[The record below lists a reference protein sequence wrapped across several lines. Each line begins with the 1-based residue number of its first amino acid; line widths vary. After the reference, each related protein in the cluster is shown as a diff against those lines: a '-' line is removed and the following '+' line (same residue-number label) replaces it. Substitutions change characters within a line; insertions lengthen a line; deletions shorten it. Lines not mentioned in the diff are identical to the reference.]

1 MKPRRR
7 AAATLVQEIRTG
19 LLWRDDSGNSGLGRP
34 FFQQGGA
41 SFDADSPA
49 DNAGLGLRN
58 LRFRGGRHSKD
69 RTLTINQ
76 PIPTTLPAGLPSLES
91 LRGKAAQS
99 GSVIV
104 YQPYLDAGQLAQL
117 DPAALPFDISFNTQS
132 TTREYELFRILHEHH
147 LQAGLPDDMFWGLL
161 SSKFETKSVSSLQSF
176 ISEATKARADGADA
190 YLYNPLIGHAAIY
203 SNVWEHALMGGHP
216 GMEPIFTFLR
226 DSGFA
231 IALPQGQTTFFF
243 CNYFAGNRKFW
254 SGYFAFCEH
263 VLNALEQE
271 ALRGTAAGRAYS
283 GTANYS
289 RDSNAAMRPF
299 VIERL
304 LGLYIPHAVASG
316 MKVSAF
322 SPSAADFEW
331 KFGAR
336 TGRLL
341 HDLFERK
348 EAFLQTREPSRLE
361 AWQEGRMP
369 VAKEPHLIW
378 NADDPPAWVPRGTF
392 PKSELAPR
400 ASSVNDTSLPPVNPA
415 ALAALT
421 QPLAPLSAAAPT
433 AKMLQAFE
441 GGWEAH
447 KDKHCIWVVTPRGYN
462 HSHAFDE
469 VALALQGS
477 FQELGGSAP
486 IVREMHEFAGRS
498 PIIYGGNLLSL
509 EIIQKLPK
517 DSVVINL
524 EQVSDESTWMNER
537 YSAVL
542 KAFPVLDYS
551 PRNRRNLAAKGIE
564 HAGVLEIGYSECLSQ
579 IRHAPVK
586 DIDVLFYGSMND
598 RRREIL
604 ISLHEAGL
612 KVVHLFNVYGAER
625 DAAIARAK
633 IVINIHHYASGV
645 FEIVRISY
653 LLANRVC
660 VLTEGD
666 IEDPDLDP
674 FIGGLAV
681 EPYDD
686 LVERCKELL
695 ADQAEREQIAENGYN
710 AMRAR
715 SQAAMLMSVMQ
726 GTE

>member
-1 MKPRRR
+1 M
-7 AAATLVQEIRTG
+7 
-19 LLWRDDSGNSGLGRP
+19 
-34 FFQQGGA
+34 
-41 SFDADSPA
+41 
-49 DNAGLGLRN
+49 
-58 LRFRGGRHSKD
+58 
-69 RTLTINQ
+69 TINQ
-76 PIPTTLPAGLPSLES
+76 PIPTALPAGLPSLES
-91 LRGKAAQS
+91 LSRKAAQS

-147 LQAGLPDDMFWGLL
+147 LQAGLPEDVFWGLL
-161 SSKFETKSVSSLQSF
+161 SSKFETKSVSSFQSF
-176 ISEATKARADGADA
+176 VSEATKARADGADA

-203 SNVWEHALMGGHP
+203 SNVWEHAMMGGHP
-216 GMEPIFTFLR
+216 GMEPVFGYLK
-226 DSGFA
+226 DQGYP
-231 IALPQGQTTFFF
+231 IAPPQGRTAFFF
-243 CNYFAGNRKFW
+243 CNYFVGNQKFW
-254 SGYFAFCEH
+254 NGYFSFCERILQSLDH
-263 VLNALEQE
+263 E
-271 ALRGTAAGRAYS
+271 AVRGTPAGRAYS
-283 GTANYS
+283 GSANYS

-304 LGLYIPHAVASG
+304 LGLYIPHAVESG
-316 MKVSAF
+316 MKVAAF
-322 SPSAADFEW
+322 VPSAEDFAW

-336 TGRLL
+336 TGGFL
-341 HDLFERK
+341 HELYDHK
-348 EAFLQTREPSRLE
+348 EAFLQTRDPAKLE
-361 AWQEGRMP
+361 IWQAGRMA
-369 VAKEPHLIW
+369 VVKQPHLIW
-378 NADDPPAWVPRGTF
+378 NGDDPPAWVPRGAF
-392 PKSELAPR
+392 PKVSSGLAS
-400 ASSVNDTSLPPVNPA
+400 ASSDGDNSLPAADPA
-415 ALAALT
+415 ALQALS
-421 QPLAPLSAAAPT
+421 QPLIPLQT
-433 AKMLQAFE
+433 AKPIIATLEAFA

-447 KDKHCIWVVTPRGYN
+447 KDRHCIWIVTPHGYT

-469 VALALQGS
+469 VALGLQGA

-486 IVREMHEFAGRS
+486 IVREMNEFAGRS
-498 PIIYGGNLLSL
+498 PIIYGGNLLPP
-509 EIIQKLPK
+509 EITAHLPC

-537 YSAVL
+537 YAAVL

-579 IRHAPVK
+579 IRHVPVK
-586 DIDVLFYGSMND
+586 DIDVLFYGSMNE
-598 RRREIL
+598 RRRDVL
-604 ISLHEAGL
+604 VALHEAGL

-660 VLTEGD
+660 VLTEGN

-681 EPYDD
+681 ELYED

-695 ADQAEREQIAENGYN
+695 ADDEERELIAANGYN
-710 AMRAR
+710 AMRGR
-715 SQAAMLMSVMQ
+715 SQATMLMSVMNRD
-726 GTE
+726 